1 MHEYTKRQV
10 EIWNEDMR
18 THGGYF
24 YSSNPPYSAKVAHAR
39 ISREIIKSIPADTRT
54 IIDFGCGD
62 GMYTAELA
70 LYFPQAQI
78 VALDPAAVAIDI
90 AKQRFPAIEFGVA
103 DLLDARTLSDTMYD
117 VGIIRAVLHHL
128 PDDSQALAIQNAS
141 QRCRRLIILEPNGN
155 NPIVKLFEKYSTY
168 HVEHEEKSYT
178 STVIVNWCRQA
189 QWDNITLTFIGF
201 VPTFFPEWPAR
212 LVHFVQPFFEK
223 VPLINT
229 YLSAQMVVVCTNTS
243 AE

>member
-78 VALDPAAVAIDI
+78 VALDPAAVAIEI
-90 AKQRFPAIEFGVA
+90 AKKQFPTIEFSVA
-103 DLLDARTLSDTMYD
+103 DLLDTQTLSDTVYD

-141 QRCRRLIILEPNGN
+141 QRCRRLIISNRTATTRSSNYSKNFRSTILSMKKKVIPVPQPSFGADNLIGSRSNSPSSGLCRHSFPNCQ
-155 NPIVKLFEKYSTY
+155 PV
-168 HVEHEEKSYT
+168 SYT
-178 STVIVNWCRQA
+178 FYNHFLKKCHSSTPI
-189 QWDNITLTFIGF
+189 
-201 VPTFFPEWPAR
+201 
-212 LVHFVQPFFEK
+212 
-223 VPLINT
+223 
-229 YLSAQMVVVCTNTS
+229 
-243 AE
+243 

>member
-78 VALDPAAVAIDI
+78 VALDPAAVAIEI
-90 AKQRFPAIEFGVA
+90 AKKQFPTIEFSVA
-103 DLLDARTLSDTMYD
+103 DLLDTRTLSDTVYD

-128 PDDSQALAIQNAS
+128 PDNSQALAIQNAS

-155 NPIVKLFEKYSTY
+155 NPVVKLFEKYSKY
-168 HVEHEEKSYT
+168 HIEHEEKSYT
-178 STVIVNWCRQA
+178 STATLNWCRQSHWE
-189 QWDNITLTFIGF
+189 QIELTFIGF
-201 VPTFFPEWPAR
+201 VPTFFPELPAR

-229 YLSAQMVVVCTNTS
+229 FLSAQIVVVCKNTT